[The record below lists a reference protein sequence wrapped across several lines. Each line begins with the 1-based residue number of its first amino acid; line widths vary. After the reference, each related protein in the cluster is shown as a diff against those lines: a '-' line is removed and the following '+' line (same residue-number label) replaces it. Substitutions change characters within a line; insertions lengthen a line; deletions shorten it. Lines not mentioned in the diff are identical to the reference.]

1 MKTELNFTS
10 DLNSTSNT
18 TSPFLPR
25 VVEDQPKVDFR
36 LDDRGRG
43 FNLLFVT
50 AEMLDQ
56 SPFTP
61 LWLMQCRDRET
72 LHALARWIAV
82 RRDRWADWA
91 TIARTIGPDD
101 FDAYIRQLLA
111 EAPVMH
117 VAATVLQTNEDT
129 NEVIFSQHLASGTH
143 RESEEVVRHR
153 FAAPGGLAGFMRWFC
168 ADRSSER
175 AGQLVQAAFS
185 KGTEAFGDLLEE
197 LARPIVCHASHIA
210 EGHAAA

>member
-1 MKTELNFTS
+1 MKTELNLTS
-10 DLNSTSNT
+10 DLNSISNT

-36 LDDRGRG
+36 LDDCGRG

-72 LHALARWIAV
+72 LHALARWVAV

-91 TIARTIGPDD
+91 TIARAIGPED
-101 FDAYIRQLLA
+101 FDTYIRQLLA

-117 VAATVLQTNEDT
+117 VTATVLHTDEDT
-129 NEVIFSQHLASGTH
+129 NEVVFSQRLAAGAD

-153 FAAPGGLAGFMRWFC
+153 FAAPEGLAGFMRWFY
-168 ADRSSER
+168 ADWSSER
-175 AGQLVQAAFS
+175 AGQLVQVAFS
-185 KGTEAFGDLLEE
+185 KGTDEFGDLLEE
-197 LARPIVCHASHIA
+197 LARPIICHASHIA
-210 EGHAAA
+210 TGHAAA